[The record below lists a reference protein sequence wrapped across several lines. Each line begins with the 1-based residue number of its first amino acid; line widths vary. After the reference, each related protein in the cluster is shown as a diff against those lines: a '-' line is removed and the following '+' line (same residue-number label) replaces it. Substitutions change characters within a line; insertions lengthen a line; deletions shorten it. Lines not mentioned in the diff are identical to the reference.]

1 MAINLLLPLLAGGGI
16 KMGIERSLAQQDR
29 NALQQA
35 MQQQFGRGNVTGA
48 PMIGSGPTLN
58 PDGSIA
64 VGGGAAGPGMFSPQQ
79 MAQGAIGL
87 FGAPGGAELG
97 SQLFRDAASF
107 YHQQQQQ
114 LAGFGQRD
122 LEQERQQD
130 FTATQDELD
139 RNFRAEQ
146 NQMDRQQREAIAAA
160 KLQAQANAALPGGP
174 ARQGSVPA
182 GFNEYIAADGSSYL
196 APAPGSQPYIDAQT
210 EIETSENAIREID
223 TMLESIRASGSEMF
237 GAEAGRQGLRYR
249 NIVAAIAQLQNL
261 GVLQEAEAERL
272 ENSIPDPSS
281 ITGATTSNDRM
292 IAAYEE
298 LQKLFQNKLRGA
310 NRKYSL
316 WGLGS
321 QLETATPRE
330 QREAEAQAQA
340 AAAAQLQGITI
351 DQSAAANPPM
361 QNQVGSIVG
370 DATRRGMRQAIGGL
384 PFIPG
389 GPVLQGLNAASG
401 LFTE

>member
-16 KMGIERSLAQQDR
+16 KMGLERHLEQRDR

-35 MQQQFGRGNVTGA
+35 MQQQFGMGNITGA
-48 PMIGSGPTLN
+48 PTLN

-64 VGGGAAGPGMFSPQQ
+64 VGNAAQAGAGIFSPQQ
-79 MAQGAIGL
+79 MAQSAIGL

-97 SQLFRDAASF
+97 MNLFRDAASF

-130 FTATQDELD
+130 FSATQNELD
-139 RNFRAEQ
+139 RNFRAGE
-146 NQMDRQQREAIAAA
+146 NRLDREQREAIAAA
-160 KLQAQANAALPGGP
+160 RLKAQADSALPGGV

-182 GFNEYIAADGSSYL
+182 GFNEYVAADGSTYM
-196 APAPGSQPYIDAQT
+196 APAPGSQPYVDAQT

-272 ENSIPDPSS
+272 EASIPDPSS

-292 IAAYEE
+292 IASYEE

-321 QLETATPRE
+321 ELEKATPRD
-330 QREAEAQAQA
+330 QREAEMQAQA
-340 AAAAQLQGITI
+340 AALAPLQGITI
-351 DQSAAANPPM
+351 DQTAAANPPV
-361 QNQVGSIVG
+361 NDQVGSMVS
-370 DATRRGMRQAIGGL
+370 DATRRGMRGAL
-384 PFIPG
+384 MSMPFVPG
-389 GPVLQGLNAASG
+389 GPLLQGLNAFSG
-401 LFTE
+401 LYNTER